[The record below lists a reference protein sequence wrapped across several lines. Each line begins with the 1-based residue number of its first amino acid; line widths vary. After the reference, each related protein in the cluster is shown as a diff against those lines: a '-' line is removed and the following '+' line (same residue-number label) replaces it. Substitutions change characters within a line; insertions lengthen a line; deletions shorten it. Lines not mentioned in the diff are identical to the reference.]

1 MDGLPMRKNVTKN
14 VFQCG
19 MAPFYAYET
28 NYLQFVKEWFNICN
42 EWAFDT
48 EMFGGTQKL
57 QNFRYTLFISM
68 RWNGW
73 VKWFFFLLFLV
84 LSVFLFQN
92 PIASTSPEQSV
103 APLKKKKFRIGT
115 SLCETA
121 LIISW
126 AKTPP
131 RTAADG
137 LISPNVTLKEYS
149 ISSERCNEIIWYINN
164 IQEAQL
170 TWMKHSL
177 LPGYR
182 FSFRVKY
189 DL

>member
-1 MDGLPMRKNVTKN
+1 MCFSVAWPPFMPMKRIIYNSLRSGLIFVMNEHSTRRCLGERKSCRT
-14 VFQCG
+14 
-19 MAPFYAYET
+19 
-28 NYLQFVKEWFNICN
+28 
-42 EWAFDT
+42 FDT
-48 EMFGGTQKL
+48 HCLLVWDETAG
-57 QNFRYTLFISM
+57 
-68 RWNGW
+68 WND
-73 VKWFFFLLFLV
+73 FFLLFLV